1 MFKNGGNPEKIVSDQ
16 GLVQITDTKEIEA
29 VIDKVIAANPKIVEE
44 IKGGKAAAMGFLTG
58 QVMKESRG
66 KANPKLV
73 NEILGKKIL
82 G

>member
-1 MFKNGGNPEKIVSDQ
+1 MAEK

-29 VIDKVIAANPKIVEE
+29 VVDRVIAANGKIVEE
-44 IKGGKAAAMGFLTG
+44 IKGGKASAMGFLTG
-58 QVMKESRG
+58 QVMKESKG

-73 NEILGKKIL
+73 NELLNKKIL